1 MSRLQSNGDD
11 YPEAAGKHLQD
22 ASVLMDGARH
32 DGTAYLAGYVVE
44 CALKTLIQ
52 MQTKRFYRS
61 HDLQGLDS
69 TLGTIA
75 ALADRPTKQMY
86 ASARKILRGADILAW
101 NPEMR
106 YQAADVTDSSTAG
119 TWLREAK
126 YIYSLIIGELKKD
139 GKI

>member
-11 YPEAAGKHLQD
+11 YPEAAGKHLHD

-52 MQTKRFYRS
+52 MQTERFHRS

-119 TWLREAK
+119 TWLREATN
-126 YIYSLIIGELKKD
+126 IYSRIIGEMKMD
-139 GKI
+139 GNI

>member
-11 YPEAAGKHLQD
+11 YPEAAGKHLHD

-52 MQTKRFYRS
+52 MQTERFHRS

-86 ASARKILRGADILAW
+86 ASARKILRGAHILAW

-126 YIYSLIIGELKKD
+126 YIYSRIIGELKKD

>member
-1 MSRLQSNGDD
+1 MSRLKSNGDD
-11 YPEAAGKHLQD
+11 FPEAAGKHLKD
-22 ASVLMDGARH
+22 ASELNASDRY

-52 MQTKRFYRS
+52 MQTKRIHRS
-61 HDLQGLDS
+61 HDLQRLDS

-106 YQAADVTDSSTAG
+106 YQAAVTDSSTAG
-119 TWLREAK
+119 TWLREATA
-126 YIYSLIIGELKKD
+126 IYSRIIGELKKD
-139 GKI
+139 GRI